1 MKQRKRIGRP
11 ILRRKRMKWNKD
23 YVKEA
28 SETGSVI
35 AGFNIFGFEDA
46 KAVIR
51 AAERLDTPVILMINR
66 DARRELA
73 LRHWSALLKSMAE
86 SAAVPVDVH
95 LDHCDDLDVIREAIE
110 SGFDSVMYDGSK
122 LPLRENIANTN
133 TVIRWSGTTGA
144 LVEAELGIVP
154 YDELGETYSRYTS
167 PEEAAIL
174 RKETDVDWLAV
185 SVGNIHRLLGRK
197 AKIDFA
203 ALKEIEN
210 ACEGPFVIHG
220 ASGLTTEDLS
230 SLAGTKVGKINI
242 GTSLRRAFGESLR
255 EQILDNPEM
264 YDRLDLFK
272 NPVLQVEEA
281 AYNIMKIVTARRNEG

>member
-1 MKQRKRIGRP
+1 
-11 ILRRKRMKWNKD
+11 MKWNKD

>member
-1 MKQRKRIGRP
+1 
-11 ILRRKRMKWNKD
+11 MKWNKD

-51 AAERLDTPVILMINR
+51 AAERLGAPVILMINR
-66 DARRELA
+66 DARKELA
-73 LRHWSALLKSMAE
+73 LKHWSALLKSMAE

-197 AKIDFA
+197 AKIDFE

-230 SLAGTKVGKINI
+230 SLVGTKVGKINI

-272 NPVLQVEEA
+272 DPVLQVEEA